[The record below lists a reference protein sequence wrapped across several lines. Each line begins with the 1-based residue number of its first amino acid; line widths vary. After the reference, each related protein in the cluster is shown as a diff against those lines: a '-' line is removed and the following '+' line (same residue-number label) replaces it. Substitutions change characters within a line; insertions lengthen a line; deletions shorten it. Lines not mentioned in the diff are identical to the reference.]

1 MNSVR
6 RKVNPLSQ
14 YEVAT
19 LKKGLMILDGL
30 QEGDMTLQNVIQ
42 TFSFNKSTAFRLL
55 YTLETMGY
63 VKKIGHNYSLTNKI
77 GTLSTPFDT
86 KVNWLS
92 VPPLHELS
100 REIGE
105 TAYVG
110 ILYGTDV
117 VTAQVV
123 EGPHAIRAHS
133 EVGNRAPVHLSAL
146 GKVILAFLDERKLEE
161 VLKELKL
168 VQKTR
173 NTFVD
178 LHLLKE
184 HLKVIRSQGYA
195 VDDEETEIGL
205 RCIASPVVLEDN
217 VIAAIAISGPST
229 RLNKR
234 MDKTFSKKLIQ
245 CSSRISEML

>member
-1 MNSVR
+1 
-6 RKVNPLSQ
+6 VNPLKQ

-19 LKKGLMILDGL
+19 LKKGLLILDAL
-30 QEGDMTLQNVIQ
+30 QEKNMTLREVIQ

-55 YTLETMGY
+55 YTLEIMGY
-63 VKKIGHNYSLTNKI
+63 IKKIDNSYSLTNKV
-77 GTLSTPFDT
+77 GSLSTSYNS

-100 REIGE
+100 REVGE

-123 EGPHAIRAHS
+123 DGPHSMRAHS
-133 EVGNRAPVHLSAL
+133 EVGDRAPVHLSAL
-146 GKVILAFLDERKLEE
+146 GKVILAFLDKSKLEG
-161 VLKELKL
+161 VLKELTL
-168 VQKTR
+168 VQNTK
-173 NTFVD
+173 NTFAD

-184 HLKVIRSQGYA
+184 HLKVIRKQGYA

-205 RCIASPVVLEDN
+205 RCIAAPVIFEGN
-217 VIAAIAISGPST
+217 VVSAVAISGPSL
-229 RLNKR
+229 RLNKKL
-234 MDKTFSKKLIQ
+234 DKTFSKKLIQ
-245 CSSRISEML
+245 CSSRISKML

>member
-1 MNSVR
+1 M
-6 RKVNPLSQ
+6 KQ

-19 LKKGLMILDGL
+19 LKKGLLILDAL
-30 QEGDMTLQNVIQ
+30 QEKTMTLSEVIQ

-55 YTLETMGY
+55 YTLEIMGY
-63 VKKIGHNYSLTNKI
+63 VKKIDNSYSLTNKM
-77 GTLSTPFDT
+77 GPLSTSYNS

-100 REIGE
+100 REVGE

-123 EGPHAIRAHS
+123 DGPHSMRAHS
-133 EVGNRAPVHLSAL
+133 EVGDRAPVHLSAL
-146 GKVILAFLDERKLEE
+146 GKVILAFLDKTKLEGI
-161 VLKELKL
+161 LKELTL
-168 VQKTR
+168 VQNTK
-173 NTFVD
+173 NTFAD

-184 HLKVIRSQGYA
+184 HLKVIRKQGYA

-205 RCIASPVVLEDN
+205 RCIAAPVIFEGN
-217 VIAAIAISGPST
+217 VISAVAIAGPAL
-229 RLNKR
+229 RFKKL
-234 MDKTFSKKLIQ
+234 DKTFSKKLIQ
-245 CSSRISEML
+245 CSSRISKMF